1 VSGCFTT
8 IVVCDFEYEVA
19 DGELPNVLCMVA
31 HVLDENLRH
40 VRTIR
45 LWRGDFGSSPPFD
58 LGSDTLFV
66 AYSAW
71 AELTCFMTL
80 GWKFPNH
87 VFDLHTAYLAASN
100 VLLPYDPDEVRK
112 KPRKRLSDA
121 CRAYGIP
128 GWENI
133 DKEVIARDIG
143 EGRWRDHGQDAVYEY
158 CEEDVRASA
167 LLLRNQ
173 LCGRPGLPPADA
185 GRVLHWSNYSA
196 KVVAQIQAKGMP
208 IDVTLWNLV
217 QENKAAVI
225 AALLRQF
232 DPSYGSEDPIYT
244 PTGEW
249 SYERFERWLVRTGVL
264 AWPRL
269 DTGRLDISGDAF
281 GLMHHI
287 PGIEG
292 LHALRDSL
300 GVIVRAKLPI
310 GRDGRNRPSLFPF
323 CTATGRNAHAKS
335 LFNAHASVRSFM
347 VFSEDAI
354 GVYLD
359 WRTQEVGIAAALSG
373 DQVLMRDY
381 RNGDVYHALAK
392 LCGLTNEPDP
402 VRWKDED
409 PAMRQRMKPLQLAVN
424 YGMGVS
430 SLAKGLDRH
439 PLVASAII
447 EQHKVTY
454 PRFWKWREE
463 QAQLAMLNRKMETV
477 FGWPLYLS
485 SSPNKRTLY
494 NLPMQGNGA
503 EMLRLA
509 AWRLCEAGIVPN
521 MLIHDGILIE
531 AHDEAQITQAI
542 EIMRAAGREVC
553 NGFEIG
559 VDIDKRLEHGARYR
573 DKRPV
578 AQQMWQTIMDVLR
591 EIGVEAWRHELRR
604 AARQASLP
612 AWQAHRN
619 CRAGAGVAHA
629 AEAAAQ
635 AFRSAICAGS
645 QRVDRSPVANQKRQ
659 HVQDGPGDSG

>member
-1 VSGCFTT
+1 MSNHFTT
-8 IVVCDFEYEVA
+8 IAVCDFEYEVA
-19 DGELPNVLCMVA
+19 DGELPNVLCMVT

-45 LWRGDFGSSPPFD
+45 QWRGEFGATPPFD
-58 LGSDTLFV
+58 IGPNTLFV

-71 AELTCFMTL
+71 AEMTCFMVL
-80 GWKFPNH
+80 GWKFPEH
-87 VFDLHTAYLAASN
+87 IFDLHTAYLAASN
-100 VLLPYDPDEVRK
+100 ILRPYDPDEVWK
-112 KPRKRLSDA
+112 KPRKRLPDA

-128 GWENI
+128 GWEQI
-133 DKEVIARDIG
+133 DKESISRDIG

-167 LLLRNQ
+167 LLLRHQ
-173 LCGRPGLPPADA
+173 LCGRPGLPPEDVA
-185 GRVLHWSNYSA
+185 RVLHWSNYSA

-208 IDVTLWNLV
+208 IDTVLWNLV

-225 AALLRQF
+225 GALLRQF
-232 DPSYGSEDPIYT
+232 DPSHGSEDPIYT
-244 PTGEW
+244 PAGEW
-249 SYERFERWLVRTGVL
+249 SYERFERWLVRAGVP

-281 GLMHHI
+281 GLMSHV

-292 LHALRDSL
+292 LHALRDTL

-347 VFSEDAI
+347 VFPQDTI

-373 DQVLMRDY
+373 DQGLMRDY
-381 RNGDVYHALAK
+381 DAGDVYHALAK
-392 LCGLTNEPDP
+392 LCGLTDELDP
-402 VRWKDED
+402 KRWKDED

-424 YGMGVS
+424 YGMGVP

-447 EQHKVTY
+447 ERHRQTY
-454 PRFWKWREE
+454 PLFWKWREE
-463 QAQLAMLNRKMETV
+463 RVRLAMLDRKMETV

-494 NLPMQGNGA
+494 NFPMQGNGS

-509 AWRLCEAGIVPN
+509 AWRLCEAGIIPN

-531 AHDEAQITQAI
+531 AHDEAEIAQTI
-542 EIMRAAGREVC
+542 EIMKAAGRDVC

-559 VDIDKRLEHGARYR
+559 VGIDQRLERGARYC

-591 EIGVEAWRHELRR
+591 EIGVEGL
-604 AARQASLP
+604 AA
-612 AWQAHRN
+612 
-619 CRAGAGVAHA
+619 
-629 AEAAAQ
+629 
-635 AFRSAICAGS
+635 
-645 QRVDRSPVANQKRQ
+645 
-659 HVQDGPGDSG
+659 

>member
-1 VSGCFTT
+1 MSGCFTKV
-8 IVVCDFEYEVA
+8 IVCDFEYEVA
-19 DGELPNVLCMVA
+19 DGELPNPLCAVV

-40 VRTIR
+40 VQTIKQ
-45 LWRGDFGSSPPFD
+45 WRGEFGSNPPFD
-58 LGSDTLFV
+58 TGPDTLFV

-80 GWKFPNH
+80 NWRFPEH

-112 KPRKRLSDA
+112 KPRKRLPDA
-121 CRAYGIP
+121 CHAYDVL

-133 DKEVIARDIG
+133 DKGTMARDIG
-143 EGRWRDHGQDAVYEY
+143 EGRWREYGQDVVYEY

-167 LLLRNQ
+167 ELLRKQ
-173 LCGRPGLPPADA
+173 LCGRRGLPAVD
-185 GRVLHWSNYSA
+185 VEKTLHWSNYSA

-208 IDVTLWNLV
+208 IDTVLWNLV

-232 DPSYGSEDPIYT
+232 DPSYGNENPIYT
-244 PTGEW
+244 PTGEFA
-249 SYERFERWLVRTGVL
+249 YERFESWLARAGGP

-269 DTGRLDISGDAF
+269 ESGRLDISADAF
-281 GLMHHI
+281 GLMQHI

-335 LFNAHASVRSFM
+335 LFNAHAGMRSFM
-347 VFSEDAI
+347 VFPKDKI

-373 DQVLMRDY
+373 DPALMRDY
-381 RNGDVYHALAK
+381 AGGDVYHALAL
-392 LCGLTNEPDP
+392 LCGLTNERDP
-402 VRWKDED
+402 VKWKSAD

-424 YGMGVS
+424 YGMTVP

-439 PLVASAII
+439 PLIASTII
-447 EQHKVTY
+447 ERHRKTY
-454 PRFWKWREE
+454 PRFWQWRE
-463 QAQLAMLNRKMETV
+463 QQVQMAMIRRRLETV
-477 FGWPLYLS
+477 FGWPLQLT

-494 NLPMQGNGA
+494 NFPMQGNGA

-509 AWRLCEAGIVPN
+509 AWRLCEAGIIPC

-531 AHDEAQITQAI
+531 ARAEAEIAQAM
-542 EIMRAAGREVC
+542 EIMKAAGRDVC
-553 NGFEIG
+553 GGFEIG
-559 VDIDKRLEHGARYR
+559 VDVDQRLEHGARYR
-573 DKRPV
+573 DKRPM
-578 AQQMWQTIMDVLR
+578 AQRMWRTVMDVLR
-591 EIGVEAWRHELRR
+591 EIGVEGI
-604 AARQASLP
+604 AA
-612 AWQAHRN
+612 
-619 CRAGAGVAHA
+619 
-629 AEAAAQ
+629 
-635 AFRSAICAGS
+635 
-645 QRVDRSPVANQKRQ
+645 
-659 HVQDGPGDSG
+659 